1 LHPIRKLAHLEVAV
15 KQLISR
21 VGVLSAVGALALAG
35 ALGQAAV
42 ANAATFSGKWSV
54 SAVLDGTTNTASHA
68 TNSTGE
74 VSSCVTV
81 TSLEGVGGVWSYE
94 LIWFDGGKNKVL
106 WHSGDFEGKATV
118 CSPTKKPGRND
129 KVYDHIILEN
139 AGADPLVK
147 DSGTYS
153 INTH

>member
-1 LHPIRKLAHLEVAV
+1 MKRAM
-15 KQLISR
+15 SR
-21 VGVLSAVGALALAG
+21 VGILSAVGTLALVGSLSQAG
-35 ALGQAAV
+35 I
-42 ANAATFSGKWSV
+42 ANAATFSGNWKV
-54 SAVLDGTTNTASHA
+54 TAVLSGTTNTASHT

-81 TSLEGVGGVWSYE
+81 KSLGGIGGEWSYE

-118 CSPTKKPGRND
+118 CSPIKKPGKND
-129 KVYDHIILEN
+129 KVYDHIILIN
-139 AGADPLVK
+139 AGADPEVQ